1 MATLFTRIIEGD
13 LPGTFVWRDEV
24 CVGFMSINP
33 MAHGHVLV
41 VPRAEVSHWID
52 LPVEINAHLMHVG
65 QLIGQAQQAVFESE
79 RIGLIIAGY
88 EVPHVHLHVIP
99 TTGIEQFSFSN
110 AATTVDRTRL
120 DDAATTLRD
129 ELVRRGWS
137 EAD

>member
-1 MATLFTRIIEGD
+1 MATLFTRIIEGNI
-13 LPGTFVWRDEV
+13 PGTFVWRDEA

-33 MAHGHVLV
+33 MALGHVLV

-52 LPVEINAHLMHVG
+52 LPVATNAHLMHVG
-65 QLIGQAQQAVFESE
+65 QIIGQAQQAVFESE

-99 TTGIEQFSFSN
+99 TTGIEQFSFAN
-110 AATTVDRTRL
+110 AATTVARSGL
-120 DDAATTLRD
+120 DEAATILRD
-129 ELVRRGWS
+129 ELVRRGRP